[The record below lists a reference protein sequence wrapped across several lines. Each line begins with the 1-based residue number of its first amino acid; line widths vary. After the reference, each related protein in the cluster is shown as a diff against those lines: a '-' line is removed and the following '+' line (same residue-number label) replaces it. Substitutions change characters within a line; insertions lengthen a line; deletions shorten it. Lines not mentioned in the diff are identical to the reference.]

1 MTAIYQNS
9 LLMTAVDLPE
19 ALFSL
24 HTNYAITASFGYDG
38 KAVLF
43 YLASLEN
50 QSTCF

>member
-9 LLMTAVDLPE
+9 LLMTAVHPLE

-24 HTNYAITASFGYDG
+24 HTNYAITANFGYDR
-38 KAVLF
+38 KAILF
-43 YLASLEN
+43 YLASLTN